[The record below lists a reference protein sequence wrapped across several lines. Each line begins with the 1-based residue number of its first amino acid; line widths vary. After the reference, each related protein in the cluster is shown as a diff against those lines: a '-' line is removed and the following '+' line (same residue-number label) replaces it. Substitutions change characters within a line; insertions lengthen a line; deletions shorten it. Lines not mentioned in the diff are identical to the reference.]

1 MCRTGEVSASSPLC
15 NNWWA
20 DVLRSEDKHCEAAC
34 VFQHITCRLLQRA
47 ARIRSAAPTSRPTTA
62 THVSARLSP
71 DCMVSVV
78 SSTPML
84 FVCASLPF
92 SVWFAADYFML
103 WVWTCVLMWHSVYFC
118 CWASLRDFKCF
129 IAPFFAPLFC
139 VCFVFVYFSF
149 GNKIMWSCRVRS
161 ILSSFCSDLSFC
173 PSAGIPKTQSLNSTT
188 SSLKRPPASTS
199 LPAAPTMPGT
209 SMTRRTRISWGSLPP
224 LHPCHQAHI
233 QHLHRTR

>member
-1 MCRTGEVSASSPLC
+1 MSRCAEEWGQTLWGCVCLSAYHMSSPTACSPYTERSTHLSTHDCDARKCSAQPGLHGVRRVVHTDAFCLC
-15 NNWWA
+15 
-20 DVLRSEDKHCEAAC
+20 VTP
-34 VFQHITCRLLQRA
+34 VFSLVCSWLFHA
-47 ARIRSAAPTSRPTTA
+47 
-62 THVSARLSP
+62 LSLNMRVNVTQ
-71 DCMVSVV
+71 C
-78 SSTPML
+78 
-84 FVCASLPF
+84 
-92 SVWFAADYFML
+92 
-103 WVWTCVLMWHSVYFC
+103 YFC

-209 SMTRRTRISWGSLPP
+209 SMTRRTRISWGSPPP